1 LNQALSLASQ
11 ERGFLLSDFARQIS
25 QFAFVERHIQT
36 RKLLPMKYILCGAFL
51 SCLAG
56 CGVISA
62 ESIYEG
68 IRSQQKINA
77 DPNIPNPPI
86 LPPYDQYQKEREKP
100 TSTPPSSAAP

>member
-1 LNQALSLASQ
+1 M
-11 ERGFLLSDFARQIS
+11 
-25 QFAFVERHIQT
+25 
-36 RKLLPMKYILCGAFL
+36 LPMKNILCWALFMGL
-51 SCLAG
+51 GG
-56 CGVISA
+56 CGAISA

-100 TSTPPSSAAP
+100 TSTPRTSAAP

>member
-1 LNQALSLASQ
+1 
-11 ERGFLLSDFARQIS
+11 
-25 QFAFVERHIQT
+25 
-36 RKLLPMKYILCGAFL
+36 MKYILCGAFL

>member
-1 LNQALSLASQ
+1 L
-11 ERGFLLSDFARQIS
+11 GFLLSDFARQIS
-25 QFAFVERHIQT
+25 QFAFVELHIQT
-36 RKLLPMKYILCGAFL
+36 RKMLPMKYILCGAFL

-56 CGVISA
+56 CGAISA